1 VDEQEEVNPNACNPV
16 EDPRP
21 HAFAAAVQSSSGDDT
36 FLAGGGNFDRHRG

>member
-1 VDEQEEVNPNACNPV
+1 VDEQEEVDPNARNPV

-36 FLAGGGNFDRHRG
+36 FFTGGGHFKRHRR